1 MELRQDAPVE
11 QEPSTRSRLIRAAEV
26 LLAEHGVEAV
36 SLREI
41 GRSAGAKN
49 IAAAQY
55 HFGDRAG
62 LIQAILEKHT
72 PAVSVIRHR
81 MLDDWETSA
90 SSDLRGLVDAMVRP
104 QALKLDDPDGGLE
117 YLQIY
122 GELVNRP
129 SGIGVPLVEGARNS
143 IERWAAL
150 IEPWLGPDG
159 DIFHRR
165 FLAVRINAAELA
177 RRARIRSGGDHQL
190 FVEHLVD
197 VVQAMLVAPSAPP
210 TVALLHQHR
219 PARRRPS
226 LRDEDRDL

>member
-1 MELRQDAPVE
+1 MELRHDAPGE
-11 QEPSTRSRLIRAAEV
+11 PEPSTRSRLIRAAEV

-41 GRSAGAKN
+41 GRAAGAKN

-55 HFGDRAG
+55 HFGDRSG
-62 LIQAILEKHT
+62 LILAILEKHT
-72 PAVSVIRHR
+72 PAVSASRHR
-81 MLDDWETSA
+81 LLDDWENAA
-90 SSDLRGLVDAMVRP
+90 SGDLRGLVGAMVRP

-129 SGIGVPLVEGARNS
+129 SGLGVPLVEGPSNS
-143 IERWAAL
+143 IERWATL
-150 IEPWLGPDG
+150 IEPWLGPEG
-159 DIFHRR
+159 DVFHRR
-165 FLAVRINAAELA
+165 FLAVRINASELA
-177 RRARIRSGGDHQL
+177 RRARVRPAGDHEV

-197 VVQAMLVAPSAPP
+197 VVHAMLVAPSAPP

-219 PARRRPS
+219 PARRRPT
-226 LRDEDRDL
+226 LRDDDREL